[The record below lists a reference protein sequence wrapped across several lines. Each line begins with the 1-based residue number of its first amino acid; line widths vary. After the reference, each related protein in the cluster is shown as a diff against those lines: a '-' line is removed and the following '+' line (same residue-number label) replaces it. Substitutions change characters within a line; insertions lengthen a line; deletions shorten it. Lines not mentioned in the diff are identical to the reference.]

1 MARTMDFTKGSI
13 SKQMFEFA
21 TPLFLSNMLQAVYNI
36 ADMAIIGNVIGKV
49 GLSAV
54 AIGGDI
60 AHFLTFLAMGFS
72 SAGQIIVAQHVG
84 AGHRDKL
91 GRIIGN
97 LFSFLLGISLILTL
111 VCYFLCPYFLSLM
124 NTPKE
129 AWDMTLDYVIISIL
143 GVFFIYGYNVVS
155 AVLRGI
161 GDSKDP
167 FIFVATAAIVNVIL
181 DVLFI
186 VVFKWSVFGA
196 GLATVISQG
205 ISFIW
210 GIIFLFKKQK
220 ELNIE
225 LKLQHLLFDKDIIG
239 LLLKLGIPMAI
250 KSASIHLSKLFVNS
264 SVNYYGIIA
273 SGASGIEAK
282 LNTLANLIANAVN
295 VSSSTMVGQNI
306 GAEKYDRVPK
316 IILTAFSITFTAD
329 LILITLIIS
338 FPKFIFGIFTADS
351 EVIGA
356 CFQMLPLFV
365 ALFLA
370 SALRSP
376 SNGLIDGTGNFK
388 LNFVVAI
395 LDGIINRIGFAILFG
410 KVLNWGWLGY
420 LWGDAV
426 AGFTPF
432 FIGLVYFLS
441 NRWKT
446 RKYIISK

>member
-36 ADMAIIGNVIGKV
+36 VDMAIIGNVIGKV
-49 GLSAV
+49 GLSAI

-84 AGHRDKL
+84 AGHREKL

-129 AWDMTLDYVIISIL
+129 AWDMTLDYVIISIF
-143 GVFFIYGYNVVS
+143 GIFFIYGYNVVS

-186 VVFKWSVFGA
+186 VFFKWSVFGA

-225 LKLQHLLFDKDIIG
+225 LKAEHLLFDKEIIG

-264 SVNYYGIIA
+264 SVNYYGI
-273 SGASGIEAK
+273 
-282 LNTLANLIANAVN
+282 TNAVN

-316 IILTAFSITFTAD
+316 IILTAFSITFIAD

-338 FPKFIFGIFTADS
+338 FPKFIFGIFTSDT

-388 LNFVVAI
+388 LNFAVAI

-432 FIGLVYFLS
+432 FIGLVYFFS